1 MKKMIM
7 AATIVLSLT
16 LFSGAAFAANPVSR
30 MAVEKG
36 GEHIA
41 HCAQMMER
49 GVSKMATGNCDHH
62 ME

>member
-16 LFSGAAFAANPVSR
+16 IFSGAAFAANPVSQV
-30 MAVEKG
+30 AVEKG
-36 GEHIA
+36 GQHVA

-49 GVSKMATGNCDHH
+49 GISMMATGNCGQ
-62 ME
+62 MQ